1 MPRKNVPSI
10 HSPYRVAY
18 LVSHPIQ
25 YQAPLLRYI
34 VAHSDIELTAFFLS
48 DFSVK
53 SYRDEGFGTAVE
65 WDVPLLEG
73 YPFEVL
79 PALGSNQ
86 RLTPLRPFVYGLA
99 RRLKAGRFDAL
110 WLAGYAHQANL
121 RAMAVAKSLGMKV
134 FLRSDSQLAS
144 STSHP
149 FKGWLKARLLQ
160 RLFVGVDGF
169 LTAGTLNRDYFRHFG
184 APDAKMFL
192 LPFAVD
198 NEFFQRK
205 AAAARPERERLRA
218 EMGLLPGRPVILFAS
233 KFQRRK
239 RAGDLLE
246 AYRRLSR
253 DRREEPQPYLLFV
266 GDGEQ
271 RPVVEAQAQRLG
283 WSSVRFLG
291 FKNQTELPP
300 LFDLCDVFVLPAD
313 SEPWGLIVNEV
324 MNAARPVIVT
334 DQVGAAP
341 DLVHN
346 GENGYVVPVGDT
358 VALAQRLRDVTCDPD
373 RARQMGERSL
383 EIIQRWG
390 FEEDL
395 AGLRLALEATVGAA

>member
-1 MPRKNVPSI
+1 MPKKLPRA

-53 SYRDEGFGTAVE
+53 GYRDEGFGTTVQ

-73 YPFEVL
+73 YPSEVL
-79 PALGSNQ
+79 PALGDNQ

-110 WLAGYAHQANL
+110 WMHGYAHQANL
-121 RAMAVAKSLGMKV
+121 RAMMVAKSLGMKV
-134 FLRSDSQLAS
+134 FLRTDSQLAS
-144 STSHP
+144 SPTHTL
-149 FKGWLKARLLQ
+149 KAWLKARLLR
-160 RLFVGVDGF
+160 RLFRDVDGF
-169 LTAGTLNRDYFRHFG
+169 LTAGTANRDYFRHYG
-184 APDAKMFL
+184 ASEPRTFL

-198 NEFFQRK
+198 NEFFQCQ
-205 AAAARPERERLRA
+205 AVLAHPDRERLRA
-218 EMGLLPGRPVILFAS
+218 ELGLSPGRPVILFAS
-233 KFQRRK
+233 KFLRRK

-246 AYRRLSR
+246 AYRLLSP
-253 DRREEPQPYLLFV
+253 DGREEPRPYLLFV

-271 RPVVEAQAQRLG
+271 RVAVEAQARRLG
-283 WSSVRFLG
+283 WPGVRFLG

-313 SEPWGLIVNEV
+313 SEPWGLTVNEV
-324 MNAARPVIVT
+324 MNAAKPVIVT

-341 DLVHN
+341 DLVRD

-358 VALAQRLRDVTCDPD
+358 AALARRLRDVTGDPSAAH
-373 RARQMGERSL
+373 RMGERSL
-383 EIIQRWG
+383 EIIRGWG
-390 FEEDL
+390 FREDV
-395 AGLRLALEATVGAA
+395 AGLRQALDATVGAG